1 MAQVHSEKK
10 YKRGCSK
17 LLAEEYDHKGWF
29 SEFHMSNPFGL
40 QNQIPHENLH
50 YCLTNPSDGKWRKTG
65 TCVMYLKSFV
75 FRAGR
80 KVPHCQKW
88 DCQKPW
94 NHKRQEGWHK
104 HPRAELGRTAFGSP
118 NSVYLSNP
126 KNGHQTNRRVQWH
139 HLAHLAVSCGVVWS
153 RQDSAA
159 KDIKTVVKPKFCISS
174 LLTESAGVMKSKLF
188 PQCKQRIHP
197 VLNIYYYSL
206 TGWYWTPGIHNPTRK
221 VAALVNQFNKQSSKC
236 VCSRYDDCEKCLVT
250 VGKSTCTHQVVRI
263 APCFLC
269 PWLQMDDWRVLPWKS
284 QATIV
289 MMCLLFNHACPR
301 VLPKLPTKNW

>member
-126 KNGHQTNRRVQWH
+126 KNGHQTNRRVFSDIILRILRF
-139 HLAHLAVSCGVVWS
+139 LAESSGV
-153 RQDSAA
+153 
-159 KDIKTVVKPKFCISS
+159 T
-174 LLTESAGVMKSKLF
+174 KLELFQPF
-188 PQCKQRIHP
+188 PHCK
-197 VLNIYYYSL
+197 
-206 TGWYWTPGIHNPTRK
+206 
-221 VAALVNQFNKQSSKC
+221 
-236 VCSRYDDCEKCLVT
+236 
-250 VGKSTCTHQVVRI
+250 
-263 APCFLC
+263 
-269 PWLQMDDWRVLPWKS
+269 
-284 QATIV
+284 
-289 MMCLLFNHACPR
+289 
-301 VLPKLPTKNW
+301 